1 MNGTIRLLP
10 CFLLVV
16 MLFTF
21 VSPCGAQLNQ
31 LRLVDRP
38 ELLESEFVGASNL
51 DANGRICSAVKVVS
65 DMEGFKY
72 DSYNNVVKVD
82 DQPGQDLVYLSPD
95 ERVLQIFHSG
105 FEPLKLILSEVGI
118 ALQERRIWEIKVA
131 GDAKPGEVAVTVLT
145 NPPGAEVF
153 IDEVSRGEE
162 KKHTVSVGN
171 HTLRLIKPG
180 YEPMNTTIYADEKN
194 NFFEYTLNIKQEV
207 NIQIE
212 SEPSGALVYLDGLK
226 LGTTPVSSFY
236 ASGRYAIRI
245 EKEWYVPYEDY
256 LDIQPAMG
264 RKRFSLQ
271 PDFGELTIASRPQSS
286 LEIYLNDRA
295 QNVQTPHTFQ
305 RLAPGTYRIKAKS
318 AHYETV
324 EQEIALAR
332 GEKKTVELVS
342 EASFAVLTIR
352 TRPGATVYLNGS
364 KVEQLENIRL
374 EPSVVVLR
382 AEMAK
387 APPVERRLTLRKG
400 AVETVELL
408 PQVPVGTIQVAV
420 VPFDAKVELR
430 GDAGESFSSVGARSF
445 SDVPVGSYTLKVSL
459 SGYADKQETLVLKEG
474 EKLTRSVTLEKAVVA
489 VSPPAAGSATGT
501 WRDPKTGIEFVLV
514 RGGSFDMG
522 DTFGDGQDD
531 EKPVHRV
538 TVGDFYLGKTEVTVG
553 QYRAF
558 CSATGRSMPDAPSW
572 GWQDNHPIV
581 RVTWKD
587 ATAFCKWAGL
597 RLPIEAEWEY
607 AAREGGK
614 KVKWSGTSIESQLG
628 DYAWYNSNSGRT
640 THAVAGKK
648 ANSLGLYD
656 MSGNVWE
663 WCADWYASD
672 YYQESPSRDPQG
684 PSSGEYRVLRGGSW
698 GNNPG
703 RCRASSR
710 GRNNPDGRANGNGFR
725 VARPAQ

>member
-1 MNGTIRLLP
+1 MRHSILL
-10 CFLLVV
+10 FLIFLVTRG
-16 MLFTF
+16 F
-21 VSPCGAQLNQ
+21 AQNLPQ
-31 LRLVDRP
+31 LQLLGEP
-38 ELLESEFVGASNL
+38 ELATDELVGVR
-51 DANGRICSAVKVVS
+51 DVNGRDCAAVQVLTDLSGLAYDAYNGVVRVDHNPGK
-65 DMEGFKY
+65 DMVF
-72 DSYNNVVKVD
+72 
-82 DQPGQDLVYLSPD
+82 LSPD
-95 ERVLQIFHSG
+95 ERVLEILHSG
-105 FEPLKLILSEVGI
+105 HEPLKLILSEIGI
-118 ALQERRIWEIKVA
+118 HLKGRQVWRIRLT
-131 GDAKPGEVAVTVLT
+131 GEQKLT
-145 NPPGAEVF
+145 QIPIVVISDPPGAEIS
-153 IDEVSRGEE
+153 IDGRNMGTGRQL
-162 KKHTVSVGN
+162 TVPSGS
-171 HTLRLIKPG
+171 HELRLVKEGFQPVIRRIQVDASQTLFEVK
-180 YEPMNTTIYADEKN
+180 MEKQ
-194 NFFEYTLNIKQEV
+194 QEV
-207 NIQIE
+207 PLQIDSQPGGAAIYLEGVKVGETPYSYFYPAGRYRLRLEKAWYVTYEDLIDIQMPKAAQTIRLQE
-212 SEPSGALVYLDGLK
+212 NFASLTVASSPKSGMDILLDG
-226 LGTTPVSSFY
+226 
-236 ASGRYAIRI
+236 
-245 EKEWYVPYEDY
+245 VP
-256 LDIQPAMG
+256 
-264 RKRFSLQ
+264 
-271 PDFGELTIASRPQSS
+271 
-286 LEIYLNDRA
+286 
-295 QNVQTPHTFQ
+295 QNAVTPHTFD
-305 RLAPGTYRIKAKS
+305 RLRPGTYEVRAQS
-318 AHYETV
+318 AEYETDT
-324 EQEIALAR
+324 QAIDLAR
-332 GEKKTVELVS
+332 GEKKTVHLTSSANFAELT
-342 EASFAVLTIR
+342 VLTHS
-352 TRPGATVYLNGS
+352 AA
-364 KVEQLENIRL
+364 KVKIDGKEIKTLENIRL
-374 EPSVVVLR
+374 APSVVTVK

-387 APPVERRLTLRKG
+387 ASPVEERLVLRKG
-400 AVETVELL
+400 EKRTVELY
-408 PQVPVGTIQVAV
+408 PQVPTGTIQVAV
-420 VPFDAKVELR
+420 VPFEAKVELR